1 MRLQLP
7 SLNAIWW
14 ILETIFRNVICF
26 YQCVST
32 YSMFGPTS
40 WIFMMNIN
48 INAHPTPAD
57 ASSNHSL
64 QQLFFTKAMHAWARD
79 YCVQPRDYCMQ
90 AIIIV
95 LQHVF
100 FPMQVAFFTRAS
112 DHDFQPFSCKL
123 HALSACSPC
132 CKQRAYVKWGC
143 KEYIHDIR
151 FALLPSVQGEP

>member
-1 MRLQLP
+1 MNQ
-7 SLNAIWW
+7 IWW
-14 ILETIFRNVICF
+14 ILQQWSRNVTFIKSP
-26 YQCVST
+26 QTANSVKKVSFWRLKMIIA
-32 YSMFGPTS
+32 STS
-40 WIFMMNIN
+40 PD
-48 INAHPTPAD
+48 A

-90 AIIIV
+90 AIIFV

-100 FPMQVAFFTRAS
+100 FPLQVAIFTCAS